1 MFALTDASVTRI
13 DSERAGT
20 QRGTARDDTLSGA
33 GTATGQ
39 TDNDIFFFA
48 SGNAAG
54 EFAL

>member
-1 MFALTDASVTRI
+1 MFVLPDASVTRI

-20 QRGTARDDTLSGA
+20 QRGTARDDTLSGD

-39 TDNDIFFFA
+39 TDNDIFYFA